1 MRSLVTRRLAWKPAD
16 PPVHRPAEL
25 LAHRLPAENHGAGLQ
40 VSRALFSEGLITF
53 FSVCSSSFLGAVRS
67 RSGVGMDVRQHITS
81 GFRPGFPSQ
90 GYEALA
96 HARARLRAVR
106 LAQCLEPWDGGVP
119 ARCGTGRCASAGG
132 AGRLRAHIKSWMDS
146 VWSQVL
152 CVVCGIS
159 SGLAGAS
166 AQGVVIEQLLAG
178 LDVPQRVRRHA
189 IPTPLAIAVGV
200 VACSQARAREE
211 SRRQHSSPDLPPL
224 PVFCRVRE
232 WFQYLPSPTTSSTC
246 ACAQTRHSSSCRRL
260 PSQMT
265 VRKGEHST
273 REGMCAPRASPSQQ

>member
-1 MRSLVTRRLAWKPAD
+1 MCGSIS
-16 PPVHRPAEL
+16 PPV
-25 LAHRLPAENHGAGLQ
+25 
-40 VSRALFSEGLITF
+40 
-53 FSVCSSSFLGAVRS
+53 
-67 RSGVGMDVRQHITS
+67 
-81 GFRPGFPSQ
+81 FRPGFPSQ

-119 ARCGTGRCASAGG
+119 ARRGTGRCASAGG

-200 VACSQARAREE
+200 VACSQARARERAGGRTPRPIY
-211 SRRQHSSPDLPPL
+211 RRCPCFAACASG
-224 PVFCRVRE
+224 
-232 WFQYLPSPTTSSTC
+232 SSTC
-246 ACAQTRHSSSCRRL
+246 RRQ
-260 PSQMT
+260 P
-265 VRKGEHST
+265 
-273 REGMCAPRASPSQQ
+273 PRAPARARKHVTQALVGGCLAK

>member
-1 MRSLVTRRLAWKPAD
+1 MAQDCKFLARFFLRLLLLFLVYVALRFWVPYAHARVSGWMCGSIS
-16 PPVHRPAEL
+16 PPV
-25 LAHRLPAENHGAGLQ
+25 
-40 VSRALFSEGLITF
+40 
-53 FSVCSSSFLGAVRS
+53 
-67 RSGVGMDVRQHITS
+67 
-81 GFRPGFPSQ
+81 FRPGFPSQ

-119 ARCGTGRCASAGG
+119 ARRGTGRCASAGG

-200 VACSQARAREE
+200 VACSQAQAREE
-211 SRRQHSSPDLPPL
+211 SRRPHSSPDLPPL